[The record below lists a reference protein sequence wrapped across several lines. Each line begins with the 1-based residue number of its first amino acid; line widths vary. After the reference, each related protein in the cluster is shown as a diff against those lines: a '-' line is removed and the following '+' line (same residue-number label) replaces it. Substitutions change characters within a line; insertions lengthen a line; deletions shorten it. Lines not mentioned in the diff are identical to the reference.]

1 MHGMHSDGISHFAVK
16 DSEVE
21 SNVTSDNSTD
31 SYTAEDDATNKTNS
45 VNFIEIPARTFENI
59 TANKT
64 GVFFSLYADNALF
77 PLRLNQTIA
86 DNVTYQAIGSSVIS
100 ASVAG
105 QNITGLREMINIT
118 LSINIDVSKV
128 HEYT

>member
-1 MHGMHSDGISHFAVK
+1 M
-16 DSEVE
+16 
-21 SNVTSDNSTD
+21 
-31 SYTAEDDATNKTNS
+31 EDDTTNKANS

-64 GVFFSLYADNALF
+64 GVSFSLYADNALF

-86 DNVTYQAIGSSVIS
+86 DNVMHQAIGSSVIS
-100 ASVAG
+100 ATVAG

-128 HEYT
+128 HVYIYMYYLNYA